1 MHQTFSQRSA
11 GMTSEAETRPL
22 LSCEAP
28 GEMLNCSEAMKLM
41 LYHVTVATF
50 KISPN
55 FINSTHNLFSHN
67 LLPHSQLGLVVK
79 LNAYIKKKILGLIP

>member
-28 GEMLNCSEAMKLM
+28 GEMLNCSETMKLM

-55 FINSTHNLFSHN
+55 FISSTHIHTIQTITFEQ
-67 LLPHSQLGLVVK
+67 SQSK
-79 LNAYIKKKILGLIP
+79 LNAVSIETVCHFR

>member
-41 LYHVTVATF
+41 LYHVTVARF
-50 KISPN
+50 QISLN
-55 FINSTHNLFSHN
+55 FINSTHIHTIQTITFEQ
-67 LLPHSQLGLVVK
+67 SQSN
-79 LNAYIKKKILGLIP
+79 LNAVSIETVYHLR

>member
-55 FINSTHNLFSHN
+55 FINSTHIHTIQTITFEQ
-67 LLPHSQLGLVVK
+67 SQSN
-79 LNAYIKKKILGLIP
+79 LNAVSIETVCHFR